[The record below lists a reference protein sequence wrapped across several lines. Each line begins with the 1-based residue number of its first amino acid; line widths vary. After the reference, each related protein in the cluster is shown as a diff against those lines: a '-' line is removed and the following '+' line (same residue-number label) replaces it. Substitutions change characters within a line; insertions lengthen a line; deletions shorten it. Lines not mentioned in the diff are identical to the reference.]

1 MIFLYAMI
9 QNMDVKIINAF
20 LTAGLNAFQSM
31 FMIEAINNEPYLLK
45 PNAGHPWEISG
56 LLGVTGDCGG
66 VKTLKFKI
74 VQKKINWNGSY
85 VNGKFVK

>member
-1 MIFLYAMI
+1 M
-9 QNMDVKIINAF
+9 KKG
-20 LTAGLNAFQSM
+20 TASFVVRG
-31 FMIEAINNEPYLLK
+31 
-45 PNAGHPWEISG
+45 
-56 LLGVTGDCGG
+56 TGDCGG